1 MAAGKG
7 KRELVEP
14 TKGDKRFVRR
24 DEAGRFSESVD
35 VGRSLSTDVKKR
47 AKQAAKPGQGDK
59 GDRPR
64 SKRS

>member
-1 MAAGKG
+1 MAVDKT
-7 KRELVEP
+7 KRELIEP

-35 VGRSLSTDVKKR
+35 VTRSLRTDVKQHS
-47 AKQAAKPGQGDK
+47 KQVAKPGHGDQ

-64 SKRS
+64 RKAK